1 MDTTIFFSPYLWW
14 PPSTERPACWAH
26 PWPHAPPPGR
36 CSRAVHPDLESA
48 QPLPSIGGDLLWF
61 LVISGDLWQ
70 FLVIYDDSWWFL
82 VNSGDFWWF
91 MLISGGL
98 RWFLV
103 ISGDLCWFLVIYDDS
118 KWFLVIHANLFWFM
132 GFMVIYGIYI
142 FKMTYANLW
151 WFMVIHGDFWLITY
165 DRVLKIPI
173 IKHLKSKNHILKMD
187 SYTFV
192 GSSGV
197 TIPNLGVLATCFK
210 LDEHGTYS
218 WL

>member
-61 LVISGDLWQ
+61 LVISGDLWR
-70 FLVIYDDSWWFL
+70 FLVIYDDS
-82 VNSGDFWWF
+82 
-91 MLISGGL
+91 
-98 RWFLV
+98 R
-103 ISGDLCWFLVIYDDS
+103 
-118 KWFLVIHANLFWFM
+118 WFLVIHANLFWFM

-151 WFMVIHGDFWLITY
+151 WFMVISDWSLMIGCWKYQLSNILNPKTIYLRWIHIHLLGQVGWPYLI
-165 DRVLKIPI
+165 
-173 IKHLKSKNHILKMD
+173 
-187 SYTFV
+187 
-192 GSSGV
+192 
-197 TIPNLGVLATCFK
+197 
-210 LDEHGTYS
+210 
-218 WL
+218 

>member
-61 LVISGDLWQ
+61 LVISGDLWR

-103 ISGDLCWFLVIYDDS
+103 ISGDLCWFLVISGDLCWFLVIYDDS
-118 KWFLVIHANLFWFM
+118 RWFLVIHANLFWFM

-151 WFMVIHGDFWLITY
+151 WFMVISDWSLMIGCWKYQLSNILNPKTIYLRWIHIHLLGQVGWPYLI
-165 DRVLKIPI
+165 
-173 IKHLKSKNHILKMD
+173 
-187 SYTFV
+187 
-192 GSSGV
+192 
-197 TIPNLGVLATCFK
+197 
-210 LDEHGTYS
+210 
-218 WL
+218 